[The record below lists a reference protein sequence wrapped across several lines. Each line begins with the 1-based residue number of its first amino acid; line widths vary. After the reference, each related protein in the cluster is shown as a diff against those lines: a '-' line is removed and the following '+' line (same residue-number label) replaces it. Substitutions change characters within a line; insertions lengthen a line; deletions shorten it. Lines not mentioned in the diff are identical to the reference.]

1 MAGICIC
8 RNKNKNTLH
17 TRCNCDCDSF
27 RFSCVSLFG
36 NWISGFPYWVSR
48 KNRAD
53 TWTKAER
60 HSVEWADCSF
70 FALRFTSASSK
81 FAVLFIPPAKTHS
94 RIIFACDFIRNE
106 FEHFSGLI
114 FSSLRSYCRC
124 RSSHFF
130 FGALFI
136 LCLFLCFR
144 LVSVRMFKNVQI
156 YFSAYGILVSLV
168 PKLTLREELSKWETN
183 TDCLFMF
190 HAEISMHGTFTAT
203 TAKRNDIEEY

>member
-1 MAGICIC
+1 MIVILFDFLVCLFLEIEFLVFLTGSA
-8 RNKNKNTLH
+8 KKTVQ
-17 TRCNCDCDSF
+17 TREQKQNDI
-27 RFSCVSLFG
+27 VSNGLIALFLP
-36 NWISGFPYWVSR
+36 FVSR
-48 KNRAD
+48 AHRQN
-53 TWTKAER
+53 
-60 HSVEWADCSF
+60 
-70 FALRFTSASSK
+70 LRFYLYLQLK
-81 FAVLFIPPAKTHS
+81 PIRVLFLRVISFGMSLSISQAWFFLRYVLIVVVAH
-94 RIIFACDFIRNE
+94 RI
-106 FEHFSGLI
+106 
-114 FSSLRSYCRC
+114 
-124 RSSHFF
+124 FF

-203 TAKRNDIEEY
+203 TTKRNDIEEY